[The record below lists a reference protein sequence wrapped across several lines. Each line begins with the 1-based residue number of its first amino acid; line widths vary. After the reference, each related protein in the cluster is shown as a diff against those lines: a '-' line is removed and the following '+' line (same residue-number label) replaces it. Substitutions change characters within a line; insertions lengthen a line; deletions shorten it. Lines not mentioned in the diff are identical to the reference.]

1 MVKTDMRNFRFF
13 RCFRFFGLQIDGL
26 RDQCESV
33 EISKCILRGGGLL
46 IVQLVIE
53 LLMQKVITN
62 ATILLIAYIFFIISQ
77 FFFARAFGAR
87 IMKHLFKF

>member
-1 MVKTDMRNFRFF
+1 MHTE
-13 RCFRFFGLQIDGL
+13 G
-26 RDQCESV
+26 
-33 EISKCILRGGGLL
+33 GGGLL

-62 ATILLIAYIFFIISQ
+62 ATILFILYSIYFFHNFSK
-77 FFFARAFGAR
+77 FFARAFGVR